1 MYQTELKCGIPCHV
15 ITVHVSLQMM
25 SGVLRKVLEECER
38 CQLSS
43 VSIPAIGA
51 GVLKFPNSP
60 LDIVNAV
67 NSYLSSAAYSGRHLK
82 RIVLVGRDAETF
94 KEFRGLLEVIM

>member
-1 MYQTELKCGIPCHV
+1 MELKCRIPCHL
-15 ITVHVSLQMM
+15 ITLHASLQIM
-25 SGVLRKVLEECER
+25 SRVLKKVLEECER
-38 CQLSS
+38 RELSS
-43 VSIPAIGA
+43 VAIPAIGA

-67 NSYLSSAAYSGRHLK
+67 NSYLSSVAYSGQHLK